1 VQVLPLIVA
10 VTVAVVETVFK
21 QFESVTVAA
30 LALLMG
36 VNQLG
41 AMMPLSSTEKK
52 AKKALKNRVGFRMFT

>member
-10 VTVAVVETVFK
+10 VTVAVVETVSK

-41 AMMPLSSTEKK
+41 AIMSLSSTEKK